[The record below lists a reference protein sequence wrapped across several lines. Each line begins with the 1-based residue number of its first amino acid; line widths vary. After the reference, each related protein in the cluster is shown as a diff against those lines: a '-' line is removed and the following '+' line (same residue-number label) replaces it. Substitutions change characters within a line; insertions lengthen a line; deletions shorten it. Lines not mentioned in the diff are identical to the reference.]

1 MTKSDKKTVAASRS
15 VMNRLVMP
23 EDTNTF
29 GTLMGGVLMHWMD
42 MCAAISARR
51 HSNSYA
57 MTVTVDRIRFISPVR
72 LGEVVNIE
80 SEVTRTFRS
89 SMEVGL
95 RVIAENLKTG
105 EKRLCTSTYFSFVAV
120 DSEGHSLT
128 VPEIVPETERQKQRY
143 RDAEMRRA
151 ARLED
156 ARKVQKESELTDQ
169 DDVAN

>member
-1 MTKSDKKTVAASRS
+1 MANIEKKTVAASRS
-15 VMNRLVMP
+15 VMNRLVLP
-23 EDTNTF
+23 KDTNTL
-29 GTLMGGVLMHWMD
+29 GTLMGGELMNWMD

-57 MTVTVDRIRFISPVR
+57 MTVTVDRIQFVSSVQ

-105 EKRLCTSTYFSFVAV
+105 KKRLCTSTYYSFVGV
-120 DSEGHSLT
+120 DTDGNSIT
-128 VPEIVPETERQKQRY
+128 VPEIVPETDDQKQRY
-143 RDAEMRRA
+143 REAEKRREE
-151 ARLED
+151 RLED
-156 ARKVQKESELTDQ
+156 ARRLQDISKEFDADQ
-169 DDVAN
+169 